1 MNGDTI
7 DRITRFLEGEQE
19 GLPARVSNGM
29 ILIAIKEER
38 DSRKAEMK
46 EVQNKVDKLILIL
59 NGKEPD
65 GSDGLIH
72 RVEGV
77 ERFRNLARWVLT
89 TIAVAF
95 LGGLGMYVFRLVV
108 GE

>member
-19 GLPARVSNGM
+19 GLPSRVSNGM

-38 DSRKAEMK
+38 DSRKEEMK
-46 EVQNKVDKLILIL
+46 EVLDKVNKLIIIL

-77 ERFRNLARWVLT
+77 ERFRNLAGWVLSS
-89 TIAVAF
+89 IALAF
-95 LGGLGMYVFRLVV
+95 LGGLGMYIFNKLFD
-108 GE
+108 